1 MEVTSQIQGRSS
13 ADQSG
18 SFFPIHIRILSCVV
32 GTFTN
37 IRKFTYIQTHDT
49 QTRNKNYGSHK
60 ELLLAAI
67 EPAARCAVAEPETFP
82 TNAKPWKSVR
92 AFWSYSVRKEN
103 PTYFYIIDGLDGWT
117 SSLAKQGESCL
128 IFSIECDG
136 KWFDEALS
144 IKSVR
149 GPQSLALEENHHMTS
164 PALGEAGGSVRLLLT
179 KNHPVPTPAFRA
191 GKPAR
196 LCLKNRPMTLVF
208 GEARGS
214 VRLLVTKNHSVP
226 TPIFRAGARS

>member
-1 MEVTSQIQGRSS
+1 YNTLGYKYFTLNVNAWEFS
-13 ADQSG
+13 AFKVALNIIG
-18 SFFPIHIRILSCVV
+18 CCTKILSCVV

-67 EPAARCAVAEPETFP
+67 EPAARCAVA
-82 TNAKPWKSVR
+82 
-92 AFWSYSVRKEN
+92 
-103 PTYFYIIDGLDGWT
+103 G
-117 SSLAKQGESCL
+117 
-128 IFSIECDG
+128 IECDG

-149 GPQSLALEENHHMTS
+149 GPQSLAL
-164 PALGEAGGSVRLLLT
+164 
-179 KNHPVPTPAFRA
+179 
-191 GKPAR
+191 

-226 TPIFRAGARS
+226 TPIFRAGARVTCLVVRSSGHSAIPKYFGVGTHRHMDIDRTLN